1 MSKYLEEIAP
11 DAIVPHDTKE
21 ELDQPLKHLDTVI
34 ALYDF
39 PGTQPSHLPLSLGDT
54 IYVLTKSDSGW
65 WDGVIIYANGE
76 MGRGWFPNNYVRL
89 INYVQ
94 PVLNKLKSH
103 KEIDSLTAANTAA
116 NVLIPSFTNLL
127 QKNLGES
134 ERNSP
139 ANSTR
144 KNSVVSF
151 ASSETSIP
159 SEHKGQTASIL
170 GTSAHIPSVTDTLNS
185 VDLSQ
190 EVIFTDVEEAE
201 RIMENYRAEHK
212 RNVMWLPRYTTG
224 GDVVYYCHEL
234 DLYCPTMPLATF
246 NTGIDSCA
254 DADIPPRDVI
264 YDSSIL
270 KRDSEFT
277 TVNEMT
283 DTILTKADS
292 DSSSNKDF
300 DPLKRESNASSVN
313 SQSTSA
319 SMYHHFSQ
327 PLFCMD
333 DLFYY
338 QPSDLRSWSDLREK
352 FLYFLNLSHKALKDY
367 DKQLF
372 STHFSRLNKIISFV
386 VSATRLIQDDFVRTK
401 YEKSIRRKLK
411 RILSSYSQIYSNGL
425 LHLSVMYYDRHIPE
439 SRLFSFNLSK
449 FKTRAASTA
458 QNSPTSSISTIR
470 HESDDHYFGSNNSS
484 KKLSRSDSGFISYL
498 QQIEFEI
505 DNLKHDMNALINI
518 LLKLS
523 IGKKV
528 RKSDYDGTDPSGDE
542 GVDRY
547 DILPQVYPRFIV
559 DEFNGGNWCNPF
571 FESKNTVLNASGDE
585 LKNRYHLKIIIDR
598 DAFETVRSYTDEMI
612 KLSEETFE
620 YIDPKVQHIYY
631 NLILK
636 NERNTHILRLIYKYL
651 YFASLMIDLIEAF
664 DFTVFC
670 LIHRYTS
677 SEDDSDKVISELN
690 NTSPGPESEITSN
703 LTFDYPIV
711 LEFFQL
717 KQQFHDIVSRIVMAT
732 QSLTL
737 EDPDVFKGIKQD
749 DPVYYDRDILKN
761 PNEKAAMLLTNIL
774 MEENNNVKGSS
785 ISLNCDSLMYT
796 YLSDGLRLF
805 GSLLPIIELL
815 IGERESILNYA
826 TRVMHDDLNV
836 QLLLMERNNTV
847 LSEKSDEGHAYYTGK
862 KQSDAPWY
870 LEGDDEYDLL
880 LDIKGNIKGGTKQ
893 ALVAHLTHHDY
904 FDSNFNSAFLLT
916 FATMMPIG
924 EFLTLLINRFNLEA
938 PEGLS
943 YEEYNRWISKKQSPI
958 RLRVINVMKL
968 LIERYWAESYYDES
982 VLRRWLAF
990 VQSPEI
996 KSFSMSKVL
1005 QNHLQSLL
1013 NHEKICYEKEP
1024 SIPTSKP
1031 PPPLIKGYPMKKT
1044 KLLDIDFIEL
1054 ARQLTIKEFKLYSK
1068 ITKFECLTK
1077 VWGNKSGLH
1086 EDILSI
1092 TNFIRTSN
1100 QLTNF
1105 VAYMI
1110 LRKQDVK
1117 KRVHIITYF
1126 VQVAEKCKQ
1135 YNNFSSM
1142 TAIISALYSSP
1153 VHRLNRTWKH
1163 VPAEA
1168 LTNLRNMNKLMNSS
1182 RNFNEYRDVL
1192 KFVGSEPCVPFFGVY
1207 LSDLT
1212 FVYHGN
1218 PDYLMNR
1225 SRMINFAKRSKTC
1238 EIVTGID
1245 RFKCTAYNLQEV
1257 NDIQEYLLS
1266 WFDKCPTIEEQY
1278 QLSLNLEPRMNVS
1291 GNNAA
1296 NRNQKYSSG
1305 TFSFG
1310 KH

>member
-1 MSKYLEEIAP
+1 MPKYLEEIAP
-11 DAIVPHDTKE
+11 DAIAPHTSKE

-65 WDGVIIYANGE
+65 WDGVIIYPNNE
-76 MGRGWFPNNYVRL
+76 LGRGWFPHNYVRL

-94 PVLNKLKSH
+94 PVLDKLKSN

-127 QKNLGES
+127 QKNLGDS

-159 SEHKGQTASIL
+159 SDQKPQSIVEL
-170 GTSAHIPSVTDTLNS
+170 GTSIHIPSVSDTLNS
-185 VDLSQ
+185 IDLSH
-190 EVIFTDVEEAE
+190 EVVFTDVEEAE
-201 RIMENYRAEHK
+201 HILESYRDEHR
-212 RNVMWLPRYTTG
+212 RNVIWLPRYTTG

-234 DLYCPTMPLATF
+234 GLYCQTIPLATF
-246 NTGIDSCA
+246 RPDMDTPTNA
-254 DADIPPRDVI
+254 AIPPRDVM
-264 YDSSIL
+264 YDSTIL
-270 KRDSEFT
+270 KRDPEFSSL
-277 TVNEMT
+277 NEMS
-283 DTILTKADS
+283 DVVLANADS
-292 DSSSNKDF
+292 TSSSSKDF

-319 SMYHHFSQ
+319 SAYHHFSQ

-338 QPSDLRSWSDLREK
+338 QPSDLGTWSELREK
-352 FLYFLNLSHKALKDY
+352 FQYFLNLSYKALKDY

-386 VSATRLIQDDFVRTK
+386 VGGTRLVQDDFIGTK

-411 RILSSYSQIYSNGL
+411 RILGSYSQIYSNGL
-425 LHLSVMYYDRHIPE
+425 LHFSVRYYDRNVPE

-449 FKTRAASTA
+449 FKARAASTA
-458 QNSPTSSISTIR
+458 QDSPTSSISTLKADP
-470 HESDDHYFGSNNSS
+470 EDHYFDS
-484 KKLSRSDSGFISYL
+484 KKSSRNDSSFISYL

-505 DNLKHDMNALINI
+505 DNLKHDMNGLIKI
-518 LLKLS
+518 FQKLS
-523 IGKKV
+523 IGKRIK
-528 RKSDYDGTDPSGDE
+528 KSDYDGSDPAGDE
-542 GVDRY
+542 GKDRY

-598 DAFETVRSYTDEMI
+598 DAFETIRNYTEEMV
-612 KLSEETFE
+612 KLSEEVFE
-620 YIDPKVQHIYY
+620 YIDPKKQHLYY

-636 NERNTHILRLIYKYL
+636 NERNTHSLRLIYKYL
-651 YFASLMIDLIEAF
+651 YFASLMVDMVESF

-670 LIHRYTS
+670 LIHRYAS
-677 SEDDSDKVISELN
+677 SEDDADKVMSEFKSLQ
-690 NTSPGPESEITSN
+690 PESEPEITSN
-703 LTFDYPIV
+703 LTFDYPVV

-717 KQQFHDIVSRIVMAT
+717 KQLFHDIISRIVMAT

-737 EDPDVFKGIKQD
+737 EDPDVFKGIKQE
-749 DPVYYDRDILKN
+749 DPLYYDRDILKI

-774 MEENNNVKGSS
+774 MEQNNNVKGKS

-796 YLSDGLRLF
+796 YLTDGLTLF
-805 GSLLPIIELL
+805 ESLLPIIQQL
-815 IGERESILNYA
+815 IEERESILNYA
-826 TRVMHDDLNV
+826 TRVMHNDLNV

-847 LSEKSDEGHAYYTGK
+847 LSEKSDEGHAYYAGK

-880 LDIKGNIKGGTKQ
+880 LDIKGNIKGGTKH

-916 FATMMPIG
+916 FATMMPIS
-924 EFLTLLINRFNLEA
+924 EFVDLLISRFNLEA

-943 YEEYNRWISKKQSPI
+943 YEEYNTWISKKQGPI
-958 RLRVINVMKL
+958 RLRVMNVMKL
-968 LIERYWAESYYDES
+968 LIERYWSNSYYDET
-982 VLRRWLAF
+982 VLRKWLSF
-990 VQSPEI
+990 VQSPQI
-996 KSFSMSKVL
+996 KSFSVSKVL
-1005 QNHLQSLL
+1005 QSNLQSIL
-1013 NHEKICYEKEP
+1013 NHEKVSFGQEP
-1024 SIPTSKP
+1024 SLPTSKP
-1031 PPPLIKGYPMKKT
+1031 PPPLLKGYPMKKT
-1044 KLLDIDFIEL
+1044 KLLDIDYIEL

-1077 VWGNKSGLH
+1077 VWGNKSGLK

-1092 TNFIRTSN
+1092 TNFIKTSN

-1117 KRVHIITYF
+1117 KRVHIMTYF

-1153 VHRLNRTWKH
+1153 IHRLNRTWKH
-1163 VPAEA
+1163 VPPEA

-1225 SRMINFAKRSKTC
+1225 SRMINFAKRAKTC

-1245 RFKCTAYNLQEV
+1245 RFKSTAYNLQEV
-1257 NDIQEYLLS
+1257 ADVQEYLLS

-1278 QLSLNLEPRMNVS
+1278 QLSLNLEPRINVH
-1291 GNNAA
+1291 GNNATK
-1296 NRNQKYSSG
+1296 NQKYSSG

>member
-11 DAIVPHDTKE
+11 DAIAPHDTKE
-21 ELDQPLKHLDTVI
+21 ELDEPLKHLDTVI

-39 PGTQPSHLPLSLGDT
+39 PGTQPSHLPLNLGDT

-65 WDGVIIYANGE
+65 WDGAIIYANNE
-76 MGRGWFPNNYVRL
+76 YGRGWFPHNYVRL

-94 PVLNKLKSH
+94 PVLNKLKSN

-159 SEHKGQTASIL
+159 SDHKAQSVLGLGASN
-170 GTSAHIPSVTDTLNS
+170 HIPSVSDTLNS
-185 VDLSQ
+185 VELSH
-190 EVIFTDVEEAE
+190 EVVFTDVEEAE
-201 RIMENYRAEHK
+201 HILESYRDEHR

-234 DLYCPTMPLATF
+234 DLYCQTIPLTTF
-246 NTGIDSCA
+246 RSEIDTCS
-254 DADIPPRDVI
+254 DAAIPPRDVI
-264 YDSSIL
+264 YDATIL
-270 KRDSEFT
+270 KRDSEFSPI
-277 TVNEMT
+277 NEIS
-283 DTILTKADS
+283 DAILTKTDS
-292 DSSSNKDF
+292 NSSTSKDF
-300 DPLKRESNASSVN
+300 DPLKRESNASSLN

-319 SMYHHFSQ
+319 SAYHHFSQ

-338 QPSDLRSWSDLREK
+338 QASDLGSWSELRDK
-352 FLYFLNLSHKALKDY
+352 FQYFLNLSYKALKDY

-386 VSATRLIQDDFVRTK
+386 ISGTRLVQEDFVGTK

-425 LHLSVMYYDRHIPE
+425 LHLSVMYYDKNVPE
-439 SRLFSFNLSK
+439 SRLFSFNMSK

-458 QNSPTSSISTIR
+458 QDSPTSSISTIKQDL
-470 HESDDHYFGSNNSS
+470 EDHYFDSNKSS
-484 KKLSRSDSGFISYL
+484 KKLSKCDSSFISYL

-505 DNLKHDMNALINI
+505 DNLKYDMNSLIKVFQ
-518 LLKLS
+518 KLS
-523 IGKKV
+523 IGKRIK
-528 RKSDYDGTDPSGDE
+528 KSDYDGSDPSGDE
-542 GVDRY
+542 GEDRY

-598 DAFETVRSYTDEMI
+598 GAFETIRSYTEEMV

-620 YIDPKVQHIYY
+620 YIDPKIQHLYY

-651 YFASLMIDLIEAF
+651 YFASLMVDMIESF

-670 LIHRYTS
+670 LIHRYAS
-677 SEDDSDKVISELN
+677 SEEDADKVMGEFKFSQPE
-690 NTSPGPESEITSN
+690 SESEITSN
-703 LTFDYPIV
+703 LTFDYPVV

-717 KQQFHDIVSRIVMAT
+717 KQQFHDIISRIVMAT

-737 EDPDVFKGIKQD
+737 EDPDVFKGIKQE
-749 DPVYYDRDILKN
+749 DPLYYDRDILKD

-774 MEENNNVKGSS
+774 MEQNNNVKGKS

-796 YLSDGLRLF
+796 YLTDGLRLF
-805 GSLLPIIELL
+805 ESLLPIIQLL
-815 IGERESILNYA
+815 IEERESILNYA
-826 TRVMHDDLNV
+826 TRVMHNDLNV

-847 LSEKSDEGHAYYTGK
+847 LSEKSDEGHAYYTGQ

-893 ALVAHLTHHDY
+893 ALIAHLTHHDY

-924 EFLTLLINRFNLEA
+924 EFVDLLINRFNLEA

-943 YEEYNRWISKKQSPI
+943 YEEYNTWISKKQSPI
-958 RLRVINVMKL
+958 RLRVMNVIKL
-968 LIERYWAESYYDES
+968 LIERYWANSYYDET
-982 VLRRWLAF
+982 VLRKLLSFAHGP
-990 VQSPEI
+990 QI
-996 KSFSMSKVL
+996 KLFSVSKVL
-1005 QNHLQSLL
+1005 QSHLQSLL
-1013 NHEKICYEKEP
+1013 NHEKVCFEQEP
-1024 SIPTSKP
+1024 SLPTSKP
-1031 PPPLIKGYPMKKT
+1031 PPPLIKGYAMKKT
-1044 KLLDIDFIEL
+1044 KLLDIDYIEL

-1117 KRVHIITYF
+1117 KRVHLITYF

-1153 VHRLNRTWKH
+1153 IHRLNRTWKH

-1225 SRMINFAKRSKTC
+1225 SRMINFAKRAKTC

-1245 RFKCTAYNLQEV
+1245 RFKSTAYDLQEV
-1257 NDIQEYLLS
+1257 AEVQEYLLS

-1278 QLSLNLEPRMNVS
+1278 QLSLNLEPRINVH

-1296 NRNQKYSSG
+1296 RNQKYSSG